1 MRQLVRVPFADAML
15 VRLPGGIDPRAVAS
29 VADNVP
35 DAWRDGPGA
44 QARRRHDRRLPR
56 FFTATIAS
64 ARATIRIY
72 GDLVQAT
79 RDGDV
84 EALTAVV
91 ARLADANTQPAK
103 AKRQIAACDPA

>member
-1 MRQLVRVPFADAML
+1 MVPERKLAA
-15 VRLPGGIDPRAVAS
+15 ATT
-29 VADNVP
+29 
-35 DAWRDGPGA
+35 GA
-44 QARRRHDRRLPR
+44 CHG